1 MLIMKNNNGLPNNVF
16 NAFIWSFIDK
26 VGLQGIQFVI
36 SIVLARLLLPE
47 QYGLIGMLAIF
58 LGVAQS
64 FLDSGFGS
72 ALIHKIN
79 ADYVDECSIFYFNIV
94 VGLLA
99 TGLLYLVAPAIAQFY
114 KEPLLEPLTRF
125 LSLNIFISSFCLIQT
140 TILTKRLDFKT
151 QAKISI
157 STVVITG
164 PIGIAL
170 AYKGYGVWSLA
181 IQQVAGSLARSIL
194 LWVFCIWRP
203 SLTFSFSALRGL
215 FSYGS
220 RLLASS
226 LLDKIFENL
235 YLVIIG
241 KFFSA
246 ASLGYYSRSLS
257 LQQLPASTLT
267 DIVSRVTFP
276 LFSSMQYDSEQL
288 KKEFRKTFT
297 ALAYINLPIFVGLTL
312 VAKPL
317 VIVLLTDKWLPSVLY
332 LQLLAVLGAMYPLHA
347 IHLNLLKSKGR
358 SDLFLKLEVL
368 KKILVVINIVITW
381 SHGIGAMIIGQVVIT
396 IVAYFINSYYT
407 TILIKYSFAEQF
419 RDLAPI
425 ALISAV
431 MGASVGLISY
441 YVSISSNYFMLFMQV
456 STGFIFYILLS
467 WLFKPDPYRMILG
480 LIKNK
485 LFQNG

>member
-1 MLIMKNNNGLPNNVF
+1 MKNNNDLPNNVF
-16 NAFIWSFIDK
+16 NAFLWSFIEK

-58 LGVAQS
+58 MGVAQS

-72 ALIHKIN
+72 ALIQKKN
-79 ADYVDECSIFYFNIV
+79 ADYIDECSIFYFNIV

-125 LSLNIFISSFCLIQT
+125 LSLNIVINSFCLIQT
-140 TILTKRLDFKT
+140 SILTKRLDFKT

-157 STVVITG
+157 FTVVVSG
-164 PIGIAL
+164 PIGIVL

-194 LWVFCIWRP
+194 LWIFCVWRP
-203 SLTFSFSALRGL
+203 SLTFSFSALRGM
-215 FSYGS
+215 FSFGS
-220 RLLASS
+220 RLLASG
-226 LLDKIFENL
+226 LLDKVFENL

-257 LQQLPASTLT
+257 LQQLPASVLT
-267 DIVSRVTFP
+267 DIVNRVTFP
-276 LFSSMQYDSEQL
+276 VFAGMQYEHDLL
-288 KKEFRKTFT
+288 KVKFRRILI
-297 ALAYINLPIFVGLTL
+297 ALAYINFPIFVGL
-312 VAKPL
+312 VVCAKSL
-317 VIVLLTDKWLPSVLY
+317 VIVLLTDKWLPCVPY
-332 LQLLAVLGAMYPLHA
+332 LQLFAVLGAMYPLHA
-347 IHLNLLKSKGR
+347 IHLNLLKARGR
-358 SDLFLKLEVL
+358 SDLFFKLEVL
-368 KKILVVINIVITW
+368 KKILVVVNIAITW
-381 SHGIGAMIIGQVVIT
+381 RFGIGVMIIGQVVLT

-407 TILIKYSFAEQF
+407 AKLVSYFLAEQLK
-419 RDLAPI
+419 DLAPI
-425 ALISAV
+425 VLLSAV
-431 MGASVGLISY
+431 MGTSVGLISY
-441 YVSISSNYFMLFMQV
+441 YVSISSNYFMLFIQV

-485 LFQNG
+485 LFQSC